1 MVKITEETM
10 KNRINNF
17 MPGSHKCPNALS
29 EAIEKAER
37 TNSLEGYK
45 RLLAEFR
52 GNLKKDLLSAV
63 ATGEDIWDALHSYV
77 WNLENLIGDL
87 EEFREIKN
95 NFAYRK
101 EIKEKLVEDN
111 AGLLSKLNSLNQFF
125 SLEAKLNE
133 LETAFEQ
140 QVKPLKSS
148 WSTQIKN
155 KKNEITN
162 ILHRGKGNTGSVREE
177 ISELEKKLADYKEL
191 VQKLQKARSIIDDSG
206 ARELTG
212 ASDHLNSSLQKL
224 QEEDNNKI
232 SADAYQIIEEAR
244 KEYRK
249 IKRNCE
255 RVERVSE
262 ERKNELE
269 NCISQVQELTQKLL
283 LDNQQF
289 QSYQGTSTFI

>member
-1 MVKITEETM
+1 M
-10 KNRINNF
+10 
-17 MPGSHKCPNALS
+17 
-29 EAIEKAER
+29 
-37 TNSLEGYK
+37 
-45 RLLAEFR
+45 
-52 GNLKKDLLSAV
+52 
-63 ATGEDIWDALHSYV
+63 
-77 WNLENLIGDL
+77 
-87 EEFREIKN
+87 
-95 NFAYRK
+95 
-101 EIKEKLVEDN
+101 
-111 AGLLSKLNSLNQFF
+111 SKLNSLNQFF

-140 QVKPLKSS
+140 QVKPLKSN
-148 WSTQIKN
+148 WNTQIKN

-162 ILHRGKGNTGSVREE
+162 ILHSGKGNTGSVREG
-177 ISELEKKLADYKEL
+177 IRELEKKLADYKEL
-191 VQKLQKARSIIDDSG
+191 VQKLQKAKSIIDDSG

-244 KEYRK
+244 KKYRE

-269 NCISQVQELTQKLL
+269 NCISQVQALTQKLL
-283 LDNQQF
+283 LDNQHF